1 MDVLLLLVITIFF
14 SGQIKDDN
22 DNDDSESVYW
32 ALSFLFKWKIF
43 FLQALDEKDRQI
55 KTLQHQ
61 LVRESI
67 LNESYYHKV

>member
-32 ALSFLFKWKIF
+32 AFCLSEKYFFTGFGWKRST
-43 FLQALDEKDRQI
+43 D
-55 KTLQHQ
+55 
-61 LVRESI
+61 
-67 LNESYYHKV
+67 

>member
-43 FLQALDEKDRQI
+43 FFTGFGWKRSTD
-55 KTLQHQ
+55 
-61 LVRESI
+61 
-67 LNESYYHKV
+67 